1 MQNVRKLNPE
11 EILMAHFVQN
21 DVLTTPEERADR
33 AKKLLKAVILSNC
46 EHQDIGIV
54 IKLDNGEVIET
65 FCDLIDFAD
74 EFVMIKGGATIP
86 LKAIV
91 DVEL

>member
-1 MQNVRKLNPE
+1 MNVRKINPE
-11 EILMAHFVQN
+11 DVNRYHFTQ
-21 DVLTTPEERADR
+21 DDALQLEEDR
-33 AKKLLKAVILSNC
+33 SQRIHKLINAVVLSNT

-65 FCDLIDFAD
+65 FSDLIDFAD
-74 EFVMIKGGATIP
+74 DFVVIKGGAAIP

-91 DVEL
+91 DVEF